1 MLCNFSQVL
10 STKGLPRLP
19 NGRGLPKKHRSGLAF
34 AARLLRCNAKII
46 HFRAKSKWPF
56 AALTFDLP
64 LHHDVKKVSRAA
76 RHAKEKEGDG
86 MGSRKLFCIFAAFC
100 AYMHLHPPHSQ
111 EARLASPPLFAARHP
126 CILRPHC
133 VTDTS
138 GARKKDG
145 NIAYFGL
152 RLSIIQVNLPS
163 ALALH
168 CNYILRAAAQQ

>member
-1 MLCNFSQVL
+1 MLGNFSQVL
-10 STKGLPRLP
+10 SAKGLLRLP
-19 NGRGLPKKHRSGLAF
+19 NDREPPEKHRSSLAS

-100 AYMHLHPPHSQ
+100 EYMHLHLPHRQ
-111 EARLASPPLFAARHP
+111 EAQLSSPPLFAARHP

-138 GARKKDG
+138 GARKKKMVILHITG
-145 NIAYFGL
+145 CG
-152 RLSIIQVNLPS
+152 S
-163 ALALH
+163 A
-168 CNYILRAAAQQ
+168 